1 MVVVV
6 MGVSGAGKS
15 TVASLLADRLGWQWR
30 DADDFHSEA
39 NVAKMH
45 RGEPLTDADRQ
56 PWLRAMRSQ
65 IDNWVRTGEDAI
77 LACSALK
84 RAYRQRLDA
93 EPDVVFVYLKAS
105 SGELLERLE
114 SRRGHFAGADLLE
127 SQLDTLEEPT
137 PQEPAIIVDGEQE
150 PEAIVDEI
158 LNDLHLGS

>member
-39 NVAKMH
+39 NKAKMH

-56 PWLRAMRSQ
+56 PWLQTMRSQ
-65 IDNWVRTGEDAI
+65 IDNWVRNGEDAI

-84 RAYRQRLDA
+84 RAYRQQLDA

-105 SGELLERLE
+105 SGELIERL
-114 SRRGHFAGADLLE
+114 
-127 SQLDTLEEPT
+127 
-137 PQEPAIIVDGEQE
+137 
-150 PEAIVDEI
+150 
-158 LNDLHLGS
+158 